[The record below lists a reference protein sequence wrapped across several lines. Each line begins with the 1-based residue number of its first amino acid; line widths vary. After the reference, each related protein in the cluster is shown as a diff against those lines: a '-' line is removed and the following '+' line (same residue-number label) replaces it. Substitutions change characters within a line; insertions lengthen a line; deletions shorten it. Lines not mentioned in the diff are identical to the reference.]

1 MLPMVNSGVIAK
13 PSRFPMLETDVP
25 CVNTVRS
32 LSTIIA
38 HVRTASTSNRIR
50 TERNSNSFRTSAMA
64 KTIKTHEKPW
74 YKATTTA
81 SPNRWSTLHPVHK
94 PMPSTTITHRIINP
108 FREENNHQLRR
119 VMACFAGHLSVHL
132 TGNELTIL
140 SVYQSSKIDSF
151 HENVRWQNDGNDVR
165 FGSSA
170 APHNRTSPGAAI
182 GGKADAKN
190 AGNPKF

>member
-1 MLPMVNSGVIAK
+1 MLTKVNSRDIPI
-13 PSRFPMLETDVP
+13 PSRFPPLETDVP

-50 TERNSNSFRTSAMA
+50 TERNSNSFRTSATA

-81 SPNRWSTLHPVHK
+81 SPNRWSTLHPVHR
-94 PMPSTTITHRIINP
+94 PMPSTTITHRIISP

-119 VMACFAGHLSVHL
+119 VMACLAGPLSVHL

-165 FGSSA
+165 FGSLADLTDNISLMSA
-170 APHNRTSPGAAI
+170 S
-182 GGKADAKN
+182 GGKAAVRRSDFADL
-190 AGNPKF
+190 